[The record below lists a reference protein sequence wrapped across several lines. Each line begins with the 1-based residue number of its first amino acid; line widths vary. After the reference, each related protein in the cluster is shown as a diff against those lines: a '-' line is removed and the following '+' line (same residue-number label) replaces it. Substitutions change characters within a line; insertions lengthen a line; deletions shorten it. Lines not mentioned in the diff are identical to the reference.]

1 MIVLGRQFLP
11 LRDNTAA
18 RRELR
23 RGGNDRLGG
32 GPVMSMAVPADRPAR
47 RFTPTQREIL
57 EAIRSLTVEHQHPPC
72 MREVLDRVG
81 LKTTSALSYQYG
93 KLKDLGYLRWKPGR
107 QRTVEVRL
115 PDEPPFSAEPGQI
128 GPSPGGTGPAV
139 AETHRYTR
147 PEKVAWVPVLGRIA
161 AGAPVLAQ
169 QQPTDDYLPLP
180 RDVVGGEDGD
190 LFILQVTSDSMTGV
204 GILPGDWVVVRRLF
218 QAPKNGDIV
227 VAEIDGAE
235 AEITVKTYLKPGR
248 DVVLMPQNPAW
259 PAMLG
264 NKALIRGKVVA
275 VLRRV

>member
-1 MIVLGRQFLP
+1 MIVLWRQFLP
-11 LRDNTAA
+11 RRDNTAA

-23 RGGNDRLGG
+23 RSGNDRLGG
-32 GPVMSMAVPADRPAR
+32 GPVMNTAVPAGQSPR

-57 EAIRSLTVEHQHPPC
+57 EAVRSLTAEYQHPPC

-81 LKTTSALSYQYG
+81 LKTTSALSYQYNR
-93 KLKDLGYLRWKPGR
+93 LKDMGYLRWKPGR

-115 PDEPPFSAEPGQI
+115 PDEPPFSTEPGQVAPPPA
-128 GPSPGGTGPAV
+128 GTRPAAGQTPG
-139 AETHRYTR
+139 YTR
-147 PEKVAWVPVLGRIA
+147 PEKVVWVPVLGRIA
-161 AGAPVLAQ
+161 AGAPVLAE

-180 RDVVGGEDGD
+180 RDVVGSKDDD
-190 LFILQVTSDSMTGV
+190 LFILQVTSDSMTGA

-227 VAEIDGAE
+227 AAEVDGAE

-248 DVVLMPQNPAW
+248 DIVLMPQNPAW

>member
-1 MIVLGRQFLP
+1 MDL
-11 LRDNTAA
+11 
-18 RRELR
+18 
-23 RGGNDRLGG
+23 
-32 GPVMSMAVPADRPAR
+32 AVPASQPAR
-47 RFTPTQREIL
+47 RFTPIQREIL
-57 EAIRSLTVEHQHPPC
+57 EAVRSLTAEYQHPPC
-72 MREVLDRVG
+72 MREVLDRVA
-81 LKTTSALSYQYG
+81 LKSTSAVSYQYG
-93 KLKDLGYLRWKPGR
+93 KLKDMGYLRWKPGR

-128 GPSPGGTGPAV
+128 GPPPEATSPAAG
-139 AETHRYTR
+139 ETRGYTR

-169 QQPTDDYLPLP
+169 QQPADDYLPLP
-180 RDVVGGEDGD
+180 RDVVGGEDDD

-227 VAEIDGAE
+227 AAEVNGTE
-235 AEITVKTYLKPGR
+235 HEITVKTYLKPGR
-248 DVVLMPQNPAW
+248 DIVLMPQNPAW